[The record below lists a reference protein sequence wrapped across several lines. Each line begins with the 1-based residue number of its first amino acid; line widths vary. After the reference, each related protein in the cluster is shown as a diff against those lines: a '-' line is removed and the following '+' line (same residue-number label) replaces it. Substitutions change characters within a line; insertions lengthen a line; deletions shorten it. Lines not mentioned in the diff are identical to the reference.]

1 MAKLTDSQK
10 AYANYLDAKYGFPA
24 GTMGTLVSV
33 ESTGDGNA
41 TSPKGA
47 RGYAQLMPSAM
58 ADAGLK
64 GVDPASLPF
73 EKQMDIAANH
83 LNKGF
88 SRFGDIGMALAG
100 YNAGNGRI
108 DSVRNGKTSLPG
120 ETADYVQ
127 KFADAGVIPGDS
139 EAVKYVE
146 VAKRNSDSLRAPDLT
161 ETRAAINAIGDTE
174 SWAAKR
180 QQFSNAAA
188 GKSTA
193 DSWAQKRQQFLAAKN
208 DTPQSSGNVAKSD
221 IQYSPEYISPEM
233 AAAPEQ
239 AVRGIANIPLNLP
252 QGAVGMTNIIGK
264 AAAWA
269 NGVLGVNNGEFTPLP
284 DVYRPVA
291 QPSDPYAQAGEAI
304 GNYLIPGVG
313 PVGSAMIGSVAN
325 AGNQPGDFAENASKE
340 MLLNAALMGTPALY
354 RGARGLV
361 QASRGGGDAT
371 LAASAAERT
380 TASAVQDAT
389 GAADNTAATPPPK
402 ATGAKIA
409 DSEVG
414 DAVRRLASQRNP
426 DLASSLDGLSIN
438 PQQDVAEAAS
448 RLGVESVLPSHLSG
462 NAQYQ
467 AVEQA
472 IKSRTGSALR
482 AQEDKA
488 ISELASGAGK
498 IIDDIAGAPDALG
511 MSENYINQINGRM
524 AALQRRS
531 DQLYS
536 RVDRAMAPG
545 TRIEAHSTASML
557 EREADSLGGW
567 ENLDP
572 IEKKVFKAV
581 NPGPDGVLTYAN
593 LNKQRRLIGD
603 ALHKHRGPY
612 KDVDSSALSR
622 LYGSLS
628 QDQKAALSETDSL
641 RDFEVAQRLV
651 QMRKTMENQM
661 ITLRG
666 KTLNGDVT
674 YKATNALQAM
684 SKGNAKGFREL
695 MENIPSRSL
704 RTELI
709 GAALRDMLSSG
720 KRGADFNP
728 AGYADWWQNMQ
739 ASGQIRTLSQHLPK
753 ETMAGLNDVYKVAR
767 AIKNAKSYEITTGKL
782 NEFIDRFNRVTATHE
797 MAARHAQKIGT
808 MVGSYGGP
816 LGAIAGA
823 EVGQRIA
830 EKARLAGGAGA
841 AEAADKLI
849 SSPEFQRAVKSLPV
863 SAPEHVMNSRVR
875 KSPQWRDFFNSLPE
889 EDQRTI
895 ARLGIVRW
903 LMQDQ
908 EEY

>member
-10 AYANYLDAKYGFPA
+10 AYANNLDTKYGFPA

-33 ESTGDGNA
+33 ESTGDGKA

-100 YNAGNGRI
+100 YNAGNGRVNA
-108 DSVRNGKTSLPG
+108 VRNGNAALPG

-139 EAVKYVE
+139 EAVQYAQA
-146 VAKRNSDSLRAPDLT
+146 AKRNSDSLRAPDLT
-161 ETRAAINAIGDTE
+161 EARAAINAIGDTE

-188 GKSTA
+188 GKPTA
-193 DSWAQKRQQFLAAKN
+193 DSWAQKRQQFLSAKGDSSQPPN
-208 DTPQSSGNVAKSD
+208 DVARSD

-239 AVRGIANIPLNLP
+239 AARGIANIPADLA
-252 QGAVGMTNIIGK
+252 QGGVNIVNTAGR

-269 NGVLGVNNGEFTPLP
+269 NGVLGVNNGGFTPMP

-291 QPSDPYAQAGEAI
+291 QPSDTYAQAGEAI

-313 PVGSAMIGSVAN
+313 PVGSAMIGSLAN

-340 MLLNAALMGTPALY
+340 MLLNAALMGAPALY

-361 QASRGGGDAT
+361 QAARGGGDAAVAAGT
-371 LAASAAERT
+371 AERATASAA
-380 TASAVQDAT
+380 QDAA
-389 GAADNTAATPPPK
+389 GAADNVAVTPPPEV
-402 ATGAKIA
+402 TGAQIA
-409 DSEVG
+409 DSEAG
-414 DAVRRLASQRNP
+414 DAIRRLAAQRNP

-438 PQQDVAEAAS
+438 PQQDVADAAR

-482 AQEDKA
+482 VQEDKA

-511 MSENYINQINGRM
+511 MSENYVNQINGRM

-545 TRIEAHSTASML
+545 TKIEAPNTASIL
-557 EREADSLGGW
+557 ETEADNLGGW
-567 ENLDP
+567 ENLDS
-572 IEKKVFKAV
+572 IEKSVFKAV
-581 NPGPDGVLTYAN
+581 NPGQEGVLTYAN
-593 LNKQRRLIGD
+593 LNKQRRLVGE
-603 ALHKHRGPY
+603 ALQKNSGPY
-612 KDVDSSALSR
+612 KDSDRAALSR
-622 LYGSLS
+622 LYGSLAE
-628 QDQKAALSETDSL
+628 DQKAALAGTDSL

-651 QMRKTMENQM
+651 QMRKTMESQM
-661 ITLRG
+661 VTLRG

-695 MENIPSRSL
+695 MENTPSRNL

-709 GAALRDMLSSG
+709 GTALRDMLSSG

-728 AGYADWWQNMQ
+728 GGYADWWQNMQ

-767 AIKNAKSYEITTGKL
+767 AIKNAKSYEITTGRL

-808 MVGSYGGP
+808 MAGSYGGP

-823 EVGQRIA
+823 EVGQKIA
-830 EKARLAGGAGA
+830 EKARLAGGAGS

-849 SSPEFQRAVKSLPV
+849 SSPEFQRAVKSLPS
-863 SAPEHVMNSRVR
+863 SAPEHVMDSRVR
-875 KSPQWRDFFNSLPE
+875 KSPQWRDFFDSLPE
-889 EDQRTI
+889 EDKRTI

-903 LMQDQ
+903 LMQTQ

>member
-1 MAKLTDSQK
+1 MAGPWEKYQSTPPAEQPSEGPWTRYQSQ
-10 AYANYLDAKYGFPA
+10 AEQSPPQNGGDIVSANEQRFGLPPGLLGAVISK
-24 GTMGTLVSV
+24 
-33 ESTGDGNA
+33 ESDGNA
-41 TSPKGA
+41 DAISGKGA
-47 RGYAQLMPSAM
+47 IGLAQVMPNTARGMGYDPEELKRNPALQVE
-58 ADAGLK
+58 AGARYL
-64 GVDPASLPF
+64 
-73 EKQMDIAANH
+73 KQMLDAHGGNVAE
-83 LNKGF
+83 
-88 SRFGDIGMALAG
+88 ALAA
-100 YNAGNGRI
+100 YNWGPGN
-108 DSVRNGKTSLPG
+108 
-120 ETADYVQ
+120 VQ
-127 KFADAGVIPGDS
+127 KFKNGEKIQVPQETVNYVTDPRFAQWTQPSQPGS
-139 EAVKYVE
+139 EGELQQLSQQA
-146 VAKRNSDSLRAPDLT
+146 AQPWPT
-161 ETRAAINAIGDTE
+161 E
-174 SWAAKR
+174 
-180 QQFSNAAA
+180 
-188 GKSTA
+188 
-193 DSWAQKRQQFLAAKN
+193 AQSPTLA
-208 DTPQSSGNVAKSD
+208 QSA
-221 IQYSPEYISPEM
+221 
-233 AAAPEQ
+233 EQ
-239 AVRGIANIPLNLP
+239 AARGIANIPTDLA
-252 QGAVGMTNIIGK
+252 QGGVNIVNAAGR

-269 NGVLGVNNGEFTPLP
+269 NGVLGVNSGGFTPMP

-340 MLLNAALMGTPALY
+340 MLLNAALMGAPALY
-354 RGARGLV
+354 RGAKGLIQGARG
-361 QASRGGGDAT
+361 
-371 LAASAAERT
+371 ASAE
-380 TASAVQDAT
+380 SAAVN
-389 GAADNTAATPPPK
+389 AADNAAGGIQAESSGQPRSVIQISPDTEV
-402 ATGAKIA
+402 TGAQIA
-409 DSEVG
+409 DSDAG
-414 DAVRRLASQRNP
+414 DAIRNLAAQRNP
-426 DLASSLDGLSIN
+426 DLASSLDGLNVN
-438 PQQDVAEAAS
+438 PQQDVVQAAN

-472 IKSRTGSALR
+472 IKSRPGSALKV
-482 AQEDKA
+482 QEDKA
-488 ISELASGAGK
+488 IGELASGAGK

-511 MSENYINQINGRM
+511 MSESYVNQINGRM

-545 TRIEAHSTASML
+545 TRIEAPGTASIL
-557 EREADSLGGW
+557 EREADNLGGW

-572 IEKKVFKAV
+572 IEKAVFKAV

-593 LNKQRRLIGD
+593 LNKQRRLVGE
-603 ALHKHRGPY
+603 ALQKNSGPY
-612 KDVDSSALSR
+612 KDADRAALSR
-622 LYGSLS
+622 LYGSLAE
-628 QDQKAALSETDSL
+628 DQKAALSGTDSL

-661 ITLRG
+661 VTLRG

-695 MENIPSRSL
+695 MENTPSRNL

-709 GAALRDMLSSG
+709 GTALRDMLSSG

-728 AGYADWWQNMQ
+728 GGYADWWQNMQ

-767 AIKNAKSYEITTGKL
+767 AIKNAKSYEITTGRL

-830 EKARLAGGAGA
+830 EKARLAGGAGST
-841 AEAADKLI
+841 EAADKLI
-849 SSPEFQRAVKSLPV
+849 SSPEFQRAVKSLPA
-863 SAPEHVMNSRVR
+863 SAPEHVMDSRVR
-875 KSPQWRDFFNSLPE
+875 KSPQWRDFFDSLPE
-889 EDQRTI
+889 EDRRTI

>member
-10 AYANYLDAKYGFPA
+10 AYANDLDTKYGFPT

-58 ADAGLK
+58 EDAGLK
-64 GVDPASLPF
+64 GVDPASLSF

-100 YNAGNGRI
+100 YNAGNGRVN
-108 DSVRNGKTSLPG
+108 SVRNGKSTLPG

-127 KFADAGVIPGDS
+127 KFADAGIIPGSS
-139 EAVKYVE
+139 EAVQYAQA
-146 VAKRNSDSLRAPDLT
+146 AKRNSDNLRPLDLSDAK
-161 ETRAAINAIGDTE
+161 AAINAIGDTE

-180 QQFSNAAA
+180 QQFSAAA
-188 GKSTA
+188 SGQPTA
-193 DSWAQKRQQFLAAKN
+193 SSWAQKRQQFLSAKSDSSQQPN
-208 DTPQSSGNVAKSD
+208 DVARSD

-239 AVRGIANIPLNLP
+239 AVRGIANIPFNLP
-252 QGAVGMTNIIGK
+252 QGAVDLVNTVGK

-269 NGVLGVNNGEFTPLP
+269 NGVLGVNGGEFTPMQ
-284 DVYRPVA
+284 DVARPIS
-291 QPSDPYAQAGEAI
+291 QPTDPYAQAGEAI

-313 PVGSAMIGSVAN
+313 PVRSAMIGSIAN

-340 MLLNAALMGTPALY
+340 MLLNAALMGAPELY

-361 QASRGGGDAT
+361 QAVRGGGN
-371 LAASAAERT
+371 AAVTESAAERSVASLSQDVAGT
-380 TASAVQDAT
+380 TTVPEVT
-389 GAADNTAATPPPK
+389 GSQ
-402 ATGAKIA
+402 IA
-409 DSEVG
+409 DSQTG
-414 DAVRRLASQRNP
+414 DAVRKLAAQRNP
-426 DLASSLDGLSIN
+426 DLASSLDGLNVN
-438 PQQDVAEAAS
+438 PQQDVVESAN

-472 IKSRTGSALR
+472 IKSRAGSVLR
-482 AQEDKA
+482 VQEDKA

-511 MSENYINQINGRM
+511 MSENYVNQINGRM

-536 RVDRAMAPG
+536 RVDKAMAPG
-545 TRIEAHSTASML
+545 TRIEAPGTASAL
-557 EREADSLGGW
+557 EREADNLGGW

-572 IEKKVFKAV
+572 IEKVVFKAV

-593 LNKQRRLIGD
+593 LNKQRRLVGD
-603 ALHKHRGPY
+603 ALQKRSGPY
-612 KDVDSSALSR
+612 KDADRTALSR
-622 LYGSLS
+622 LYGSLAE
-628 QDQKAALSETDSL
+628 DQKAALAGTDSL

-651 QMRKTMENQM
+651 QMRKTMESQM
-661 ITLRG
+661 VNLRG

-674 YKATNALQAM
+674 YKATSALQAM

-695 MENIPSRSL
+695 MENAPSRSL

-709 GAALRDMLSSG
+709 GTALRDMLSSG

-739 ASGQIRTLSQHLPK
+739 ASGQIRTLAQHLPR

-767 AIKNAKSYEITTGKL
+767 AIKNAKSHELTTGKL
-782 NEFIDRFNRVTATHE
+782 LEFTDRFNCVTATHE

-808 MVGSYGGP
+808 MIGSYGGP
-816 LGAIAGA
+816 LGSIAGA
-823 EVGQRIA
+823 EIGQKIA
-830 EKARLAGGAGA
+830 EKARLAGGAGSSD
-841 AEAADKLI
+841 AADKLI
-849 SSPEFQRAVKSLPV
+849 SSPEFQRAVKSLPA
-863 SAPEHVMNSRVR
+863 SAPEHVMDSRVR
-875 KSPQWRDFFNSLPE
+875 KSPQWRDFFDSLPE
-889 EDQRTI
+889 EDRRTI

-903 LMQDQ
+903 LMQTQ